1 MIRFLG
7 CILLILFFGE
17 AHTAY
22 SQEGGGFIGMRVGEV
37 TDAISRAFGLTEPH
51 GAIVYSVDETG
62 PAKSADIQPGDLIIK
77 LNDRNVREY
86 RELAGLVQKT
96 PAGTRVNLTIVRLG
110 QEQIKTVTMRAPA
123 TSVRTPACE
132 EFASITYSPITIQI
146 LFGKLARD
154 MNLADLDQANAIT
167 LHCLELSR
175 HPTMQMRLRT
185 LMPSRVAWVR
195 IALDNAKRAR
205 LDGEK
210 RGLARDQ
217 VIFQSRLEEE
227 RKNTDAKVEAVARAA
242 EAKARADDCRNHCRE
257 KLLAILNKLHTL
269 EPNAASIELIRELR
283 HEHQALTEQM
293 PPDVSAALSALNDS
307 FVAEYKTAEAKAV
320 ADQWR
325 QNLVAILEELRS
337 LGTDQR
343 SIERFRELDRQHE
356 ALIQQI
362 PPDVSAALR
371 SLNDIFIT
379 EYKERSVS
387 MRKIEENLR
396 AKAKADQAKKD
407 EQQKK
412 AEPCLSGLLPSDYPL
427 CLLPRSNSATITG

>member
-1 MIRFLG
+1 
-7 CILLILFFGE
+7 
-17 AHTAY
+17 
-22 SQEGGGFIGMRVGEV
+22 
-37 TDAISRAFGLTEPH
+37 
-51 GAIVYSVDETG
+51 
-62 PAKSADIQPGDLIIK
+62 
-77 LNDRNVREY
+77 
-86 RELAGLVQKT
+86 
-96 PAGTRVNLTIVRLG
+96 
-110 QEQIKTVTMRAPA
+110 
-123 TSVRTPACE
+123 
-132 EFASITYSPITIQI
+132 
-146 LFGKLARD
+146 
-154 MNLADLDQANAIT
+154 
-167 LHCLELSR
+167 
-175 HPTMQMRLRT
+175 
-185 LMPSRVAWVR
+185 MPSRVAWVR

-412 AEPCLSGLLPSDYPL
+412 AELGPVFS
-427 CLLPRSNSATITG
+427 